1 MPFWWAIGFAVAIAV
16 VIVVAV
22 LGLLIL
28 LQARRIRRL
37 ALTAAQVVAEI
48 DENTR
53 SVWSLK
59 TTNETAEALKE
70 GAAAIE
76 GNAKRIEDAVAGE
89 HQRTAA

>member
-1 MPFWWAIGFAVAIAV
+1 MPFWWATGFTAA
-16 VIVVAV
+16 IVVVLVVAG

-28 LQARRIRRL
+28 REARRIRRL

-59 TTNETAEALKE
+59 TTNETAEALKD

-76 GNAKRIEDAVAGE
+76 ANARRIEDAVAGE